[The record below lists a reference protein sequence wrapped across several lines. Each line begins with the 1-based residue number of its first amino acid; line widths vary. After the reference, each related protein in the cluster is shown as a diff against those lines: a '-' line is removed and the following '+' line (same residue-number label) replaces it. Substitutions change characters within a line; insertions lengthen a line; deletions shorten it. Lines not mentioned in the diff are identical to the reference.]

1 MLDRFLTTRS
11 ARRFDAIGIH
21 LASPEMIRDWAK
33 PTNPRSFNTGEV
45 KKPETIN
52 YRTFKPE
59 RDGLFCE
66 QIFGPVKD
74 WECYCGKYKRVKHK
88 DVVCERCGVEVTR
101 SDVRRRKM
109 GFIQLAAPVTHIW
122 FFRGYPSYLS
132 LLMDLSPKELERVIY
147 YEAYLTLDPGDS
159 PLDVKQ
165 IIPDE
170 QRQELLKQGYRFR
183 VDTGAAAVKTA
194 LESMSLADETADL
207 EAELKVT
214 VSKMKQEKIRKRLTA
229 LRGFEKSGNHPSW
242 MIIEALPVMP
252 PELRPLVALDG
263 GRFASSDLNDL
274 YRRIINRNN
283 RLRKLSGMSAPEL
296 ILRNE
301 RRMLQ
306 ESVDAIIDNG
316 KHGREI
322 KGHNNRPMKSLSL
335 MLKGKQGRFRQNL
348 LGKRV
353 DYSGRSVIVVGP
365 ELKLHQCGL
374 PKKMALDLFKPF
386 VIRKLQERDHNVTV
400 KHAKNMVED
409 LDDEIWEALE
419 EVIEE
424 HPVLLNRAP
433 TLHRLGIQ
441 AFQPHLVEGKAIRI
455 HPLVCSAFNADFD
468 GDQMAVH
475 VPLSPEAQIEAK
487 FLLSSTRNI
496 LKPAHGNPVAVPELD
511 MVLGCNYLTKD
522 VEKNSK
528 YRLGRGG
535 HIDGEADGGD
545 GKRTL
550 SFANPDDVIYAY
562 DTNKI
567 GIHEWVN
574 VRIDSSGYSG
584 VIQTTPG
591 RVLFNQNIP
600 KEMLW
605 ECEDIRGETVR
616 LPFINREMKTKELD
630 RLVSECFEQLGNRCA
645 VEMLDHLK
653 DIGFKYATISG
664 LSLAITDFVVPVDRA
679 ALRSQAEEEVRQIR
693 EQYEAGEISD
703 GERYNRTVG
712 VWAKLTEDVQD
723 SLFQTLQKS
732 TPEQRIPSL
741 PSPGSPELPGEAPPA
756 LPSGEDETAP
766 PALPTLDGQGGN
778 GETGGNLPQPFESA
792 LAAEES
798 YARGFNPEHIMAD
811 SGARARY
818 DQMRQISG
826 MRGLMA
832 KPDGSIIETP
842 IFTSLREGLSVLE
855 YFIST
860 HGARK
865 GLADTAIKTSSSG
878 YLTRKLVDVAQDVI
892 VTEEDCGTMNGV
904 VKTMI
909 EADEEGSSL
918 AQIAIGR
925 VAAKDILDPADGS
938 VLIEANELIT
948 AEKAK
953 RIDDAEVYEATF
965 RSPLNCE
972 AAAGVC
978 RMCYGADL
986 STHRLVDIGEAV
998 GIIAAQSI
1006 GEPGTQLTMRTFHTG
1021 GAATAGT
1028 AEEAVV
1034 RVRAREGRA
1043 VFSNLDTAV
1052 RPNGDLIALRNGRL
1066 IVEGDGGREMENR
1079 RVSTGSILL
1088 VQDGQRVEKD
1098 MPLFREPD
1106 HVPVL
1111 TKAAGT
1117 VRFDDILQGDT
1128 MEESIDE
1135 ATGQR
1140 DLVITEYR
1148 DKIPRIEIVAEH
1160 GADAGIA
1167 IESYILPAQAR
1178 LSVKEGETVS
1188 PGDTLARV
1196 PLETAKT
1203 SDIVSGLPR
1212 VQALFEASKP
1222 KDPAIITEI
1231 DGEVSFEGRSRNQQ
1245 VVRVTPKDAPENFR
1259 EYKISIGKFIRV
1271 QPGDHVVAGDKLTE
1285 GLENPHDLLDV
1296 KGRDETYRHLV
1307 REIKGVYRRQGERI
1321 NDKHVEVIIRQM
1333 MRKVQITDRGDSD
1346 FLVGEMVTHGAFQKE
1361 NRRIFGKTISREMT
1375 VAIDDIQ
1382 EDHLGGALAEDVDNP
1397 AGGILAT
1404 KGEKLT
1410 KKLIRQ
1416 LQRASIRERIETATL
1431 KEAEEEYYQTKLAED
1446 VVSADGTVLAKKG
1459 ANVTKKL
1466 IQMLRKQ
1473 VVVDSVEQISVEAAE
1488 EEYRGCKVGSDIPAP
1503 AGYLF
1508 AEKGGI
1514 VTKKLITRLRKAG
1527 VETLEVAVESE
1538 EAETQTA
1545 SVSLKEAE
1553 KEYHQST
1560 LAADAAAP
1568 EGFSLAKKDE
1578 IITKSLAL
1586 QLRRDSIETLE
1597 AVRERPAIETIQVAI
1612 EKPYV
1617 SEVRLVLNQ
1626 DARPAQATPILQG
1639 IKRASLST
1647 DSFISAASF
1656 EETTRV
1662 LANAAAYGRWDALTG
1677 LKENLIMGR
1686 LIPAGTGIASNRQ
1699 VEAQPIERIMRQD
1712 AIPQLPQEDGEG
1724 EEEDGDSL
1732 FREKLIEPDHS
1743 EDDAEQGFPD
1753 DEENAEMPLDIPGLE
1768 FEIDGSAE
1776 EWDDESGES
1785 AEE

>member
-21 LASPEMIRDWAK
+21 LASPEMIREWAK
-33 PTNPRSFNTGEV
+33 PANPRSFNTGEV

-66 QIFGPVKD
+66 AIFGPVKD

-88 DVVCERCGVEVTR
+88 DVVCERCGVEVTK

-109 GFIQLAAPVTHIW
+109 GYIQLAAPVTHIW

-132 LLMDLSPKELERVIY
+132 LLMDMSPKELERVVY

-159 PLDVKQ
+159 PLEVKE
-165 IIPDE
+165 IITDE
-170 QRQELLKQGYRFR
+170 RRQELLKQGFRFR
-183 VDTGAAAVKTA
+183 VDTGAAAVKEA
-194 LESMSLADETADL
+194 LDNMSLEEETADL
-207 EAELKVT
+207 EAELAAT
-214 VSKMKQEKIRKRLTA
+214 ASKMKQQKIRKRLGA
-229 LRGFEKSGNHPSW
+229 LRAFQKSGNHPSW
-242 MIIEALPVMP
+242 MIIESLPVMP

-283 RLRKLSGMSAPEL
+283 RLRKLSGMSAPDL

-322 KGHNNRPMKSLSL
+322 KGHNNRPMKSLSV

-353 DYSGRSVIVVGP
+353 DYSGRAVIVVGP

-386 VIRKLQERDHNVTV
+386 VIRKLQERDHNVTI

-409 LDDEIWEALE
+409 LDDEVWEALE

-535 HIDGEADGGD
+535 HIDGETDGSEE
-545 GKRTL
+545 KRTL
-550 SFANPDDVIYAY
+550 SFANPEDVIYAY
-562 DTNKI
+562 ETNKI

-574 VRIDSSGYSG
+574 VRIDSDGYSG

-591 RVLFNQNIP
+591 RVLFNQNLP

-605 ECEDIRGETVR
+605 ECEDIHGETVR

-630 RLVSECFEQLGNRCA
+630 RLVSDCFEQLGNRRA

-664 LSLAITDFVVPVDRA
+664 LSLAITDFVLPVDKA
-679 ALRSQAEEEVRQIR
+679 ALRSQAEEEVRQIQ
-693 EQYEAGEISD
+693 EQYQAGEISD

-741 PSPGSPELPGEAPPA
+741 PLSDTPELPGEAPSA
-756 LPSGEDETAP
+756 LPGGGDGETGA
-766 PALPTLDGQGGN
+766 PALPTGDGKGGN
-778 GETGGNLPQPFESA
+778 GETGMNLPQPVDGALSA
-792 LAAEES
+792 DES

-855 YFIST
+855 FFIST

-865 GLADTAIKTSSSG
+865 GLADTAVKTSQSG

-892 VTEEDCGTMNGV
+892 VTEEDCGAMDGV
-904 VKTMI
+904 LKTMI
-909 EADEEGSSL
+909 EADEEGSTL
-918 AQIAIGR
+918 ANVAIGR

-938 VLIEANELIT
+938 VLIEAGELVT

-972 AAAGVC
+972 AATGVC

-1028 AEEAVV
+1028 GEEAVV

-1043 VFSNLDTAV
+1043 VFRNLETAE

-1066 IVEGDGGREMENR
+1066 IVEGDGGREIENR
-1079 RVSTGSILL
+1079 RVPAGSVLQ
-1088 VQDGQRVEKD
+1088 VQDGQRVEKE

-1106 HVPVL
+1106 YVPVL
-1111 TKAAGT
+1111 TKTAGI
-1117 VRFDDILQGDT
+1117 VRFEEIIQGDT

-1148 DKIPRIEIVAEH
+1148 EKIPRIKIVAEH
-1160 GADAGIA
+1160 GENAGNE
-1167 IESYILPAQAR
+1167 IESYILPTHAR
-1178 LSVKEGETVS
+1178 LSVKEGESVS

-1231 DGEVSFEGRSRNQQ
+1231 DGEVSFDRRVRNQQ
-1245 VVRVTPKDAPENFR
+1245 IVRVTPKDAPDNFR

-1271 QPGDHVVAGDKLTE
+1271 QEGDHVVAGDKLTE

-1307 REIKGVYRRQGERI
+1307 REIKAVYRRQGERI

-1346 FLVGEMVTHGAFQKE
+1346 FLVGEMATHGAFQRE
-1361 NRRIFGKTISREMT
+1361 NRRILGTKISREET
-1375 VAIDDIQ
+1375 ISIDDIQ
-1382 EDHLGGALAEDVDNP
+1382 DGHLGGVLAEDVDNP
-1397 AGGILAT
+1397 AGGILAR
-1404 KGEKLT
+1404 KGDKMT
-1410 KKLIRQ
+1410 KKLIQQ
-1416 LQRASIRERIETATL
+1416 LRRASIPERIETATL
-1431 KEAEEEYYQTKLAED
+1431 EEAETTYYQSKLAED
-1446 VVSADGTVLAKKG
+1446 VVLPDGTVLAENG
-1459 ANVTKKL
+1459 ASVTKKL
-1466 IQMLRKQ
+1466 VEMLGKQ
-1473 VVVDSVEQISVEAAE
+1473 VVADTPEQISVDAAE
-1488 EEYRGCKVGSDIPAP
+1488 NEYRDCKIAADIPAP

-1508 AEKGGI
+1508 AEKGS
-1514 VTKKLITRLRKAG
+1514 VLTKKLITRLRKAG
-1527 VETLEVAVESE
+1527 EKTLEVAAESE
-1538 EAETQTA
+1538 ESGTQIIA
-1545 SVSLKEAE
+1545 VSLTEAE
-1553 KEYHQST
+1553 KEHYQST
-1560 LAADAAAP
+1560 LPVDAAAP
-1568 EGFSLAKKDE
+1568 EGFFLAKKGDV
-1578 IITKSLAL
+1578 ITKSLAQ
-1586 QLRRDSIETLE
+1586 QLRRDAIETLE
-1597 AVRERPAIETIQVAI
+1597 AYRELPAVETIQVAI

-1617 SEVRLVLNQ
+1617 SEVTLVLEQ
-1626 DARPAQATPILQG
+1626 EARPAQAMPILQG

-1686 LIPAGTGIASNRQ
+1686 LIPAGTGIPSNRQ
-1699 VEAQPIERIMRQD
+1699 VEAQPVERIMRQD
-1712 AIPQLPQEDGEG
+1712 AIPQLPPEDPEETEADSVDENVDDSIDAALFSVLNAVSQEDSA
-1724 EEEDGDSL
+1724 DY
-1732 FREKLIEPDHS
+1732 
-1743 EDDAEQGFPD
+1743 
-1753 DEENAEMPLDIPGLE
+1753 PLDETADDDP
-1768 FEIDGSAE
+1768 FYSAE
-1776 EWDDESGES
+1776 DGES

>member
-33 PTNPRSFNTGEV
+33 PTNPRSFNSGEV

-66 QIFGPVKD
+66 AIFGPVKD
-74 WECYCGKYKRVKHK
+74 WECYCGKYKGVKHK
-88 DVVCERCGVEVTR
+88 DVVCERCGVEVTK

-109 GFIQLAAPVTHIW
+109 GYIQLAAPVTHIW

-132 LLMDLSPKELERVIY
+132 LLMDMSPKELERVIY

-159 PLDVKQ
+159 PLDVKE
-165 IIPDE
+165 IITDE
-170 QRQELLKQGYRFR
+170 QRQELLQQGYRFR
-183 VDTGAAAVKTA
+183 VDTGAAAVKEA
-194 LESMSLADETADL
+194 LDSMSLEDETADL
-207 EAELKVT
+207 EAELAAT
-214 VSKMKQEKIRKRLTA
+214 ASKMKQQKIRKRLTA
-229 LRGFEKSGNHPSW
+229 LRGFQKSGNHPSW

-322 KGHNNRPMKSLSL
+322 KGHNNRPMKSLSV

-386 VIRKLQERDHNVTV
+386 VIRKLQERDHNVTI

-409 LDDEIWEALE
+409 LDDEVWEALE

-522 VEKNSK
+522 VEKDSK

-535 HIDGEADGGD
+535 HIDGETNGEDE
-545 GKRTL
+545 KRTL
-550 SFANPDDVIYAY
+550 SFANPEDVIYAY

-574 VRIDSSGYSG
+574 VRIDSNGYSG

-630 RLVSECFEQLGNRCA
+630 KLVSECFEQLGNRRA

-679 ALRSQAEEEVRQIR
+679 ALRRQAEEEVRQIQ
-693 EQYEAGEISD
+693 EQYQAGEISD

-712 VWAKLTEDVQD
+712 VWAKLTEDVQE

-741 PSPGSPELPGEAPPA
+741 PLSGSPELPGDAPSALPEGETATPA
-756 LPSGEDETAP
+756 LPN
-766 PALPTLDGQGGN
+766 LDGQGGN
-778 GETGGNLPQPFESA
+778 GETAENLPQPLETESS
-792 LAAEES
+792 AEES

-855 YFIST
+855 FFIST

-892 VTEEDCGTMNGV
+892 VTEEDCGAMDGV
-904 VKTMI
+904 LKTMI
-909 EADEEGSSL
+909 EADEEGSALSHV
-918 AQIAIGR
+918 ATGR

-938 VLIEANELIT
+938 VLIEAGELIT

-953 RIDDAEVYEATF
+953 RIDEAEVYEATL

-972 AAAGVC
+972 AATGVC

-1034 RVRAREGRA
+1034 RARAREGKA
-1043 VFSNLDTAV
+1043 VFRNLDTAE

-1066 IVEGDGGREMENR
+1066 IIEGEGGREIENR
-1079 RVSTGSILL
+1079 RVSAGSILL
-1088 VQDGQRVEKD
+1088 VQDGQRVEKET
-1098 MPLFREPD
+1098 PIFREPD

-1117 VRFDDILQGDT
+1117 VRFDDIIQGDT

-1140 DLVITEYR
+1140 DLVITEYK
-1148 DKIPRIEIVAEH
+1148 DKIPRIKIVAEQ
-1160 GADAGIA
+1160 GADAGEE
-1167 IESYILPAQAR
+1167 IESYILPTHAR
-1178 LSVKEGETVS
+1178 LSVKEGESVS

-1271 QPGDHVVAGDKLTE
+1271 QEGDHVVAGDKLTE

-1333 MRKVQITDRGDSD
+1333 MRKVKITDRGDTD
-1346 FLVGEMVTHGAFQKE
+1346 FLVDEMVTHGAFQRE
-1361 NRRIFGKTISREMT
+1361 NRRILGTEISREKT
-1375 VAIDDIQ
+1375 IAIDDIQ
-1382 EDHLGGALAEDVDNP
+1382 EDHLGGVLAEDVDDP
-1397 AGGILAT
+1397 EGGILAE

-1410 KKLIRQ
+1410 KKMIQQ
-1416 LQRASIRERIETATL
+1416 LRKASIPERIETATL
-1431 KEAEEEYYQTKLAED
+1431 KEAETTYYQSKLAED
-1446 VVSADGTVLAKKG
+1446 IVSPDGTVLATKG
-1459 ANVTKKL
+1459 ASVTKKL
-1466 IQMLRKQ
+1466 VQMLGKQ
-1473 VVVDSVEQISVEAAE
+1473 VVADSPEQISVEAAE
-1488 EEYRGCKVGSDIPAP
+1488 NEYRGWKIAADIPAP

-1508 AEKGGI
+1508 AEKGSA
-1514 VTKKLITRLRKAG
+1514 VTKKLTARLRKAG
-1527 VETLEVAVESE
+1527 VKTLEVAAESE
-1538 EAETQTA
+1538 ESETQTA
-1545 SVSLKEAE
+1545 AVSLTEADE
-1553 KEYHQST
+1553 KYHNST
-1560 LAADAAAP
+1560 LPADAAAP
-1568 EGFSLAKKDE
+1568 EGFLLAKEGDA
-1578 IITKSLAL
+1578 ITKSLAQ

-1597 AVRERPAIETIQVAI
+1597 AYRELPAVETIQVAI

-1617 SEVRLVLNQ
+1617 SEVKLILNQ
-1626 DARPAQATPILQG
+1626 EARPAQAAPILQG

-1699 VEAQPIERIMRQD
+1699 VEAQPVERVMRQD
-1712 AIPQLPQEDGEG
+1712 AIPQLPPEDAEEFDADSFDDSIDAALFSSPDAVSQEDEADYPLDETTDEEPIDLAEDGETS
-1724 EEEDGDSL
+1724 EE
-1732 FREKLIEPDHS
+1732 
-1743 EDDAEQGFPD
+1743 
-1753 DEENAEMPLDIPGLE
+1753 
-1768 FEIDGSAE
+1768 
-1776 EWDDESGES
+1776 
-1785 AEE
+1785 